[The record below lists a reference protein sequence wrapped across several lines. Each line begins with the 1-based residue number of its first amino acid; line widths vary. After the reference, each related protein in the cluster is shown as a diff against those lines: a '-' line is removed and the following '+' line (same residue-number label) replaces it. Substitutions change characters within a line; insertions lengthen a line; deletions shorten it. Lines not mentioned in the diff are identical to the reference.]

1 MPNEHSVMKP
11 NKWSTI
17 SYTPHLR
24 RSINLAYLENG
35 PLRKRTRTYWHS
47 KRQRNLYTHYN
58 NSGSKDNENKP
69 DLFKTS
75 CLYCKKLGHLI
86 KDCRKRIRKEL
97 LQKRDT
103 SQKINGFTPKTYPLV
118 QSVKGQ
124 TIHQEN
130 VLTVPTPPVDHKK
143 IKQHSSPDDSLTEG
157 T

>member
-1 MPNEHSVMKP
+1 MAHLEKELELTGIANDREISIP
-11 NKWSTI
+11 TI
-17 SYTPHLR
+17 TIAVARTTKTNLTSLR
-24 RSINLAYLENG
+24 HHAF
-35 PLRKRTRTYWHS
+35 TV
-47 KRQRNLYTHYN
+47 
-58 NSGSKDNENKP
+58 
-69 DLFKTS
+69 
-75 CLYCKKLGHLI
+75 KKLGHLI
-86 KDCRKRIRKEL
+86 KDCCKRIRKEL